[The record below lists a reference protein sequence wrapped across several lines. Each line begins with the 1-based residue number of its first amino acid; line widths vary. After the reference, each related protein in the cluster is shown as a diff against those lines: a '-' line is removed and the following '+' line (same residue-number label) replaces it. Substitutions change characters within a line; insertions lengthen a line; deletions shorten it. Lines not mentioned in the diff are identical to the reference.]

1 MSDSDPRQDRLLRLN
16 AALDDELDAAHRIEL
31 ERELERDP
39 QLRASLRRLSAVRE
53 AVRRHGA
60 PEAAPTALRN
70 AVAAIGRSKANGW
83 RVPLSLA
90 AAVAAGV
97 VIGAAA
103 QALLFPSRAADPVA
117 VAMVADFARAGLS
130 DRPFDVA
137 SSDRHTVKPWLVAH
151 APLGVEV
158 ADLAD
163 KGYPL
168 AGGRIAVVGATPV
181 PTLVYQR
188 REHWIALTELPL
200 SLGDRALGPRE
211 GTLDGFR
218 LVRWADRERAY
229 VAVSDI
235 DAAEL
240 SAFAAAFR
248 AAAAVGGGEAR

>member
-16 AALDDELDAAHRIEL
+16 AALDDELDAAHRVEL

-60 PEAAPTALRN
+60 PEAAPASLHN
-70 AVAAIGRSKANGW
+70 AVAAIGRPKAQRW
-83 RVPLSLA
+83 RVPLPLA
-90 AAVAAGV
+90 AAIAAGI

-103 QALLFPSRAADPVA
+103 QALLFPSGAGDPVA
-117 VAMVADFARAGLS
+117 VAVVADFARGELS
-130 DRPFDVA
+130 NQPFDVA

-158 ADLAD
+158 VDLAD

-168 AGGRIAVVGATPV
+168 AGGRIAVVGVTPV

-200 SLGDRALGPRE
+200 SLGGGALAARE

-218 LVRWADRERAY
+218 LVRWADRERGY

-235 DAAEL
+235 DAVEL
-240 SAFAAAFR
+240 SAFVAAFR
-248 AAAAVGGGEAR
+248 AAAGTGGGEGR

>member
-16 AALDDELDAAHRIEL
+16 AALDDELDAAHRVEL
-31 ERELERDP
+31 EREIERDP
-39 QLRASLRRLSAVRE
+39 QLRLTLRRLSAVRD
-53 AVRRHGA
+53 AVRRHGK
-60 PEAAPTALRN
+60 PEAAPAKLRN
-70 AVAAIGRSKANGW
+70 AVAAIGRPKIDRW
-83 RVPLSLA
+83 RVPLPLA
-90 AAVAAGV
+90 AAVAAG
-97 VIGAAA
+97 IAFGAAA
-103 QALLFPSRAADPVA
+103 QALIFSSRAADPVA
-117 VAMVADFARAGLS
+117 TAIVADFARAELS
-130 DRPFDVA
+130 GRPFDVA

-158 ADLAD
+158 ADLAN

-200 SLGDRALGPRE
+200 SLGGGGLAAREETRE
-211 GTLDGFR
+211 GFH
-218 LVRWADRERAY
+218 LVRWADSERAY

-235 DAAEL
+235 DADEL

-248 AAAAVGGGEAR
+248 AAAAAGGGEAR

>member
-1 MSDSDPRQDRLLRLN
+1 MSETDPRQDRLLRLN
-16 AALDDELDAAHRIEL
+16 AALDDELDAAHRVEL
-31 ERELERDP
+31 ERELESDP

-60 PEAAPTALRN
+60 LEPAPATLRN
-70 AVAAIGRSKANGW
+70 AVAAIGRSKANW
-83 RVPLSLA
+83 RRVPLPLA
-90 AAVAAGV
+90 AAIVAGI

-103 QALLFPSRAADPVA
+103 ESLLFSSRATDPVA
-117 VAMVADFARAGLS
+117 VAVVADFARAAVS
-130 DRPFDVA
+130 DRQYDVA

-151 APLGVEV
+151 APLGAEV

-168 AGGRIAVVGATPV
+168 AGGRITVVGATPL

-200 SLGDRALGPRE
+200 SLGDRASEARDE
-211 GTLDGFR
+211 TLHGFHM
-218 LVRWADRERAY
+218 VRWTDRERAY

-235 DAAEL
+235 DADEL

-248 AAAAVGGGEAR
+248 AAAGTGGGEAR

>member
-31 ERELERDP
+31 ERELESDP

-60 PEAAPTALRN
+60 PERAPATLRN
-70 AVAAIGRSKANGW
+70 AVAAIGRPKASGW
-83 RVPLSLA
+83 RIPLSLA
-90 AAVAAGV
+90 AAVAVGI

-103 QALLFPSRAADPVA
+103 QALLSSSRATDPVA
-117 VAMVADFARAGLS
+117 VAVVADFARAEVS
-130 DRPFDVA
+130 DRQYDVA

-151 APLGVEV
+151 APLGAEV

-168 AGGRIAVVGATPV
+168 AGGRITVVDATPL

-200 SLGDRALGPRE
+200 SLGDRTNE
-211 GTLDGFR
+211 TQDETLHGFHM
-218 LVRWADRERAY
+218 VRWADRERAY

-235 DAAEL
+235 DAVEL

-248 AAAAVGGGEAR
+248 AAAGAGGGEAR

>member
-1 MSDSDPRQDRLLRLN
+1 MNEADPRQDRLLRLN
-16 AALDDELDAAHRIEL
+16 AALDDELDAAHRVEL
-31 ERELERDP
+31 ERELEGDP
-39 QLRASLRRLSAVRE
+39 QLRASLQRLSAVRE

-60 PEAAPTALRN
+60 REAAPATLRN
-70 AVAAIGRSKANGW
+70 AVAAIGRPKADKW
-83 RVPLSLA
+83 RIPLSLA
-90 AAVAAGV
+90 AAVAAGI

-103 QALLFPSRAADPVA
+103 QALLFSSRAADPV
-117 VAMVADFARAGLS
+117 VAAIVADFARAEIS
-130 DRPFDVA
+130 DQPFQVA

-158 ADLAD
+158 ADLAN

-200 SLGDRALGPRE
+200 SLGDGGLEARE
-211 GTLDGFR
+211 GTLDGFH
-218 LVRWADRERAY
+218 LIRWADRERAY

-235 DAAEL
+235 DADEL
-240 SAFAAAFR
+240 AAFAAAFR
-248 AAAAVGGGEAR
+248 TAAAAGGGEAR

>member
-16 AALDDELDAAHRIEL
+16 AALDDELDATHRLEL
-31 ERELERDP
+31 ERELARDP

-60 PEAAPTALRN
+60 PETAPAALRD
-70 AVAAIGRSKANGW
+70 AVAAIGHPRANW
-83 RVPLSLA
+83 RRIPLSLA
-90 AAVAAGV
+90 AAVAAGI

-103 QALLFPSRAADPVA
+103 QALLASSRTADPVA
-117 VAMVADFARAGLS
+117 TALVADFARAELS

-151 APLGVEV
+151 APLGAEV
-158 ADLAD
+158 VDLAD

-168 AGGRIAVVGATPV
+168 AGGRVAVVGATPV

-188 REHWIALTELPL
+188 REHWIAVTELPV
-200 SLGDRALGPRE
+200 SLGDGAAAARD

-240 SAFAAAFR
+240 AVFAAAFR
-248 AAAAVGGGEAR
+248 SAAGAGGGEAR

>member
-31 ERELERDP
+31 ERELAHDP
-39 QLRASLRRLSAVRE
+39 QLSASLRRLSAVRE
-53 AVRRHGA
+53 AVRRHATAEPA
-60 PEAAPTALRN
+60 PASLRS
-70 AVAAIGRSKANGW
+70 AVAAIGRPRATW
-83 RVPLSLA
+83 RRVPLSLA
-90 AAVAAGV
+90 AAVAAGMV
-97 VIGAAA
+97 VGAAI
-103 QALLFPSRAADPVA
+103 QPLLFSSRTADPIA
-117 VAMVADFARAGLS
+117 AATVADFASAALS

-151 APLGVEV
+151 APLGVEI

-168 AGGRIAVVGATPV
+168 AGGRLAVVGATPV

-200 SLGDRALGPRE
+200 SLSVGAPEARE
-211 GTLDGFR
+211 GTLDGFH
-218 LVRWADRERAY
+218 LFRWADRERAY

-235 DAAEL
+235 DADEL

-248 AAAAVGGGEAR
+248 AAAGTGGGEAR